1 MYRPVIAEMFEAL
14 LDLQCTGPFDPPR
27 ATREATLD
35 FKESRFGKCEDDHFG
50 GPAIGT
56 FGVAFPTLLGC
67 VYCAVREAVD
77 ILLGRADCGC
87 GDDPLGL
94 RDLRLICVEA

>member
-14 LDLQCTGPFDPPR
+14 LDLQCVGPFDPPR

-56 FGVAFPTLLGC
+56 FGVAFPTLLGRFDC
-67 VYCAVREAVD
+67 TVCETVD
-77 ILLGRADCGC
+77 ILLGRADCGW

-94 RDLRLICVEA
+94 CDLGMICVEA